1 MNKYSDE
8 ALATIRERTAKLYAK
23 LANVNPS
30 DELPSD
36 DIADI
41 MHYIKVL
48 DNLARTEQ
56 TRRKIENLK
65 RRKEL

>member
-1 MNKYSDE
+1 M
-8 ALATIRERTAKLYAK
+8 ATIRERTAKLYAK
-23 LANVNPS
+23 LANVNHS

-36 DIADI
+36 DIVDI